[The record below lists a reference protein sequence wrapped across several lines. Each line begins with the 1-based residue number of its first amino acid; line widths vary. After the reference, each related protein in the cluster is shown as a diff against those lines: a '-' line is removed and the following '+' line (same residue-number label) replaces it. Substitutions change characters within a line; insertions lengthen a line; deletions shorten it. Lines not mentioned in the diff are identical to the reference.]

1 MASGEP
7 GRAGSPS
14 AQGDGGGFGENG
26 EPQLIEHGS
35 GANAPGDNNNGGAQN
50 QGGPAQPTGINLQAG
65 FNFGIPQTGINPA
78 PNAGTPSNPFGAGA
92 GINVGR
98 GRPFGGKA
106 APAQSPQPPPGNTFN
121 IGDSFESPSSERR
134 ATRRR
139 RSRESFTERQYGDRG
154 GDEGGSVDKEM
165 REMFERFRGMMRG
178 DRGGVRGKGDS
189 KEGVLGERHFR
200 RMDRFSGEM
209 GKFRNWVFD
218 LTVAI
223 GEVDLELSNDIRE
236 LVKKGNGDLKA
247 EGWDP
252 LGDDRLTKRVGF
264 EGRYRMYKGPLYAV
278 LCSLTDG
285 EAKNILR
292 CMDDN
297 GMGYDG
303 FKGIMALGKRFD
315 VRTKASMLQA
325 YLDVVAPKGSTKI
338 GDIVPRINAWEAK
351 ILGIVSRYGTECA
364 IPDGVKMAIFV
375 GMLPQDFR
383 DMILQNTSLTSG
395 TLAGSNYLG
404 IRDYD

>member
-1 MASGEP
+1 
-7 GRAGSPS
+7 
-14 AQGDGGGFGENG
+14 
-26 EPQLIEHGS
+26 
-35 GANAPGDNNNGGAQN
+35 
-50 QGGPAQPTGINLQAG
+50 
-65 FNFGIPQTGINPA
+65 
-78 PNAGTPSNPFGAGA
+78 
-92 GINVGR
+92 
-98 GRPFGGKA
+98 
-106 APAQSPQPPPGNTFN
+106 
-121 IGDSFESPSSERR
+121 
-134 ATRRR
+134 
-139 RSRESFTERQYGDRG
+139 
-154 GDEGGSVDKEM
+154 
-165 REMFERFRGMMRG
+165 MMRG
-178 DRGGVRGKGDS
+178 DREGGRGKGDS

-236 LVKKGNGDLKA
+236 LVKKDNGDLKA

-325 YLDVVAPKGSTKI
+325 YLDVVAPKSITKI
-338 GDIVPRINAWEAK
+338 GDIVPRINSWEAK

-404 IRDYD
+404 MRDYVINVANQRLQMQHPVPMDVGGIEGSGDGYD